1 MRSRRKLSA
10 LAAVCVSALA
20 VGGLAQPAL
29 ADGSVNGPV
38 ENCNAAAA
46 VSPGSFGTGALSWC
60 ILASKQSG
68 EAKKLA
74 REGFVKGLLEMLTN
88 HTGGNY
94 NIMIFDVKGKNAFG
108 DPWFVHPY
116 TANLK
121 DVAYQGD
128 IEYNDAT
135 SREDQTYRIWIFS
148 GGGSFTNHG
157 DGGWI
162 NWGFYGL
169 WDRNG
174 STVDFRP
181 TMVPATTP
189 GVPKGETPGPGDTP
203 ITPGVPAQPGPR
215 PGFRADSAATTPSG
229 SGRPPV
235 GVPVHLKT
243 VNNLG
248 AAATNAASGSTVVA
262 GKLGDTNSTW
272 TFKEAGGGSY
282 EIANGLGPVLT
293 ENTSTYFASITTWK
307 GGAAQKWQVIPIK
320 GDTYQI
326 RISDQDCLT
335 YHEDYKKLGVWT
347 CDGSKGQQ
355 WAIAR

>member
-1 MRSRRKLSA
+1 MRSRSKLSV

-20 VGGLAQPAL
+20 VGSLAQPAL

-60 ILASKQSG
+60 ILAAQQTAETKRV
-68 EAKKLA
+68 A
-74 REGFVKGLLEMLTN
+74 RETFVKGLLEMLTN

-94 NIMIFDVKGKNAFG
+94 NIMIFDIKGKNAFG
-108 DPWFVHPY
+108 DPWFVHHY
-116 TANLK
+116 QENLQ
-121 DVAYQGD
+121 DVAFQGD
-128 IEYNDAT
+128 VEYHDET

-148 GGGSFTNHG
+148 GGGSFTNQG
-157 DGGWI
+157 DGGWG
-162 NWGFYGL
+162 NWAFYGL
-169 WDRNG
+169 WDRTG
-174 STVDFRP
+174 STVNFRR
-181 TMVPATTP
+181 TLEPATIP

-203 ITPGVPAQPGPR
+203 VTPGVPAQPGPR
-215 PGFRADSAATTPSG
+215 PGFRADSATTTPRG

-248 AAATNAASGSTVVA
+248 AVATNAASGSTVVA
-262 GKLGDTNSTW
+262 GKLGAANSKW
-272 TFKEAGGGSY
+272 TFKETGRGRY
-282 EIANGLGPVLT
+282 EITNGLGPALT
-293 ENTSTYFASITTWK
+293 ENTGTYFANVNTWK
-307 GGAAQKWQVIPIK
+307 GSSTQKWEVVNVK

-335 YHEDYKKLGVWT
+335 YDEDYKKLGVWT
-347 CDGSKGQQ
+347 CDGSKAQQ
-355 WAIAR
+355 WTIAH